1 LDDAEIVVVAY
12 GCTARSA
19 QRAVREAREEGIPA
33 GLLRLISIW
42 PFPESLFQ
50 ELGAKTETI
59 IAAEMNLGQISRE
72 VQRVI
77 GRPVQGIYHAGGE
90 MIPPETILEAIREA
104 AR

>member
-1 LDDAEIVVVAY
+1 
-12 GCTARSA
+12 
-19 QRAVREAREEGIPA
+19 
-33 GLLRLISIW
+33 
-42 PFPESLFQ
+42 
-50 ELGAKTETI
+50 LGAKTETI